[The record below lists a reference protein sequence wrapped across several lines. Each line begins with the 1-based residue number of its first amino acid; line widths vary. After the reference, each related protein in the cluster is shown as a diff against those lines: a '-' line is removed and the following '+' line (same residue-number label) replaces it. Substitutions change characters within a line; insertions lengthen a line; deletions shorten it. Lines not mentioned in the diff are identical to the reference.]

1 MDVCLNLG
9 FSMAIF
15 IFTCGLCD
23 NYYSV
28 VVRLLS
34 LSSFFH
40 AENSKMETDAYC
52 SRTEKREMR

>member
-1 MDVCLNLG
+1 
-9 FSMAIF
+9 MAIL

-34 LSSFFH
+34 LSYFFH

-52 SRTEKREMR
+52 SSTEKREMR